1 MPAALLLLNETLL
14 MIIIR
19 AGLKLGHDSREK

>member
-1 MPAALLLLNETLL
+1 MPAALLLLNEMLF

-19 AGLKLGHDSREK
+19 AGLKLGHDSREQ